1 MSKLEPKRNVY
12 VGHRYVPK
20 IFGEWDK
27 QNQYEGLSIVTHQGA
42 SYTSKKRVPVGIN
55 ISNEEYWVVTG
66 NYNAQIEDYR
76 QETERVKNLL
86 DQKVDITDYNE
97 FQTEVNLK
105 LEETNQSLDEK
116 VNTTDYNEFQQ
127 TLNTRLEQSRQEYE
141 ERFTQIEEKE
151 LSEKLTLK
159 VPSEY
164 PNLPTALTK
173 ATSYKALSNVIVEI
187 MIESGHKIDTP
198 CHVSDTDLSHVRISS
213 VDNVVFLDDKISGR
227 DLFVFSNCIAP
238 TMNVLIN
245 CEGKNGKGFVLQGA
259 SSGKFETDC
268 GIINSGGS
276 NLEAQNGSVCDANYT
291 DFSGAGEESSN
302 IRAVWGSIISAYKA
316 VANDSQHY
324 GVVAGY
330 GSMVNFVYGTANNN
344 GRHNV
349 RASMGSIV
357 SAQYAKA
364 LNGGEHG
371 FYALDSSLITARSTD
386 ASGTQNSGY
395 FANNGSTISAQESK
409 ANDCRVGVRCEHGST
424 VSIISSEI
432 SNCTDHAIQCEKSS
446 TVEAR
451 HLKCYDTG
459 GHAVQVDENSNVNI
473 QGGYIRNPGLHGIKV
488 NNLSRVNARACT
500 IRNTNTGNA
509 NAHGVRCENG
519 SVVNLKNGQVWN
531 NGGRDL
537 FVDDGGVIY
546 ANDCFTSSNAVSGGD
561 NINKVHVNDI
571 NLTALNS
578 LTRLGYITG

>member
-1 MSKLEPKRNVY
+1 MSRVEPERNKY
-12 VGHRYVPK
+12 IGHRYVPK

-42 SYTSKKRVPVGIN
+42 SYTSKKRVPVGID

-76 QETERVKNLL
+76 QETERVKKQLGE
-86 DQKVDITDYNE
+86 KVDITDYNE
-97 FQTEVNLK
+97 FQTELNL
-105 LEETNQSLDEK
+105 
-116 VNTTDYNEFQQ
+116 
-127 TLNTRLEQSRQEYE
+127 RLEQSRQEYE
-141 ERFTQIEEKE
+141 DRFTKIEEKE
-151 LSEKLTLK
+151 ISEKVTLK

-164 PNLPTALTK
+164 PNLPTALTQ
-173 ATSYKALSNVIVEI
+173 ATTYNALSNVIVEI

-276 NLEAQNGSVCDANYT
+276 NLEAQNGSVCDANFT
-291 DFSGAGEESSN
+291 IFSGAGVDSSN

-316 VANDSQHY
+316 VANDSKHY

-330 GSMVNFVYGTANNN
+330 GSIVNFVYGTANNN

-349 RASMGSIV
+349 RASMGGIV
-357 SAQYAKA
+357 SAQFAKA
-364 LNGGEHG
+364 LNAGEHG
-371 FYALDSSLITARSTD
+371 FYALDTSTINARTTD
-386 ASGTQNSGY
+386 ASGAKNSGY
-395 FANNGSTISAQESK
+395 YADNASLISANDSK
-409 ANDCRVGVRCEHGST
+409 ANDCRVGARASSGST
-424 VSIISSEI
+424 ITIQASEI
-432 SNCTDHAIQCEKSS
+432 SNCRDHAIQCERTSNID
-446 TVEAR
+446 AR
-451 HLKCYDTG
+451 SLTCHDTG
-459 GHAVQVDENSNVNI
+459 MHAVQVDENSSVNI
-473 QGGYIRNPGLHGIKV
+473 QAGYIRNPGLHGIKV
-488 NNLSRVNARACT
+488 NNLSRVNARTVT
-500 IRNTNTGNA
+500 IRNTSPGNS

-519 SVVNLKNGQVWN
+519 SVVNIKNGQVWN

-537 FVDDGGVIY
+537 MVDDGGMIY
-546 ANDCFTSSNAVSGGD
+546 ANDCMTSSNVVSGGD
-561 NINKVHVNDI
+561 NIKKVHVDDI
-571 NLTALNS
+571 NLTALNTWS
-578 LTRLGYITG
+578 RLGYITG